1 MFSQTLSALLAE
13 VRVPTLIAWG
23 REDVVAPSECAQQ
36 FMAAMPEA
44 QLKIFDAAGHAVE
57 FEQAEALAGAV
68 RELIAKR

>member
-1 MFSQTLSALLAE
+1 M
-13 VRVPTLIAWG
+13 
-23 REDVVAPSECAQQ
+23 APLECAQQ